1 MGAGSPNLIRV
12 FSNLP
17 LGLVLSYALGFFFPE
32 SQISFGMSAIFL
44 FFISRNSRFKLKIY
58 FSAAWFL
65 SAIVVAQC
73 LRIASQ
79 GSVQLFSIL
88 IGDLIAIGFEGLFVL
103 YLAMQ
108 KKEARN
114 ASSPSLA
121 SSFSPS
127 QDPQLPIQTDPHL
140 AFKLLSRATEFMAT
154 GRSQIV
160 LMEEASSDLMEQQ
173 NGLQEMIEVLQKIST
188 QAKLL
193 AMNAHIEA
201 SKMEDSTGVNLPGII
216 YEMEQAAEIWEEN
229 VSKVQKN
236 LSDFSE
242 KLQNNNR
249 LCHQANSLF
258 LSLDQEVDSL
268 QHKVAQCENLSL
280 LKYESS
286 ESSF

>member
-1 MGAGSPNLIRV
+1 MGAGSPNLNRI
-12 FSNLP
+12 FANLP

-32 SQISFGMSAIFL
+32 SQISFVVSAIFL

-79 GSVQLFSIL
+79 GSVQLLSVL

-103 YLAMQ
+103 YLAIK
-108 KKEARN
+108 KKEAKN
-114 ASSPSLA
+114 PNLSLSSSPSEHPSV
-121 SSFSPS
+121 SS
-127 QDPQLPIQTDPHL
+127 QTDSHL
-140 AFKLLSRATEFMAT
+140 ALKLLSRATEFMAT

-160 LMEEASSDLMEQQ
+160 MMEEASHDLMDQQ
-173 NGLQEMIEVLQKIST
+173 SRLQEMIEVLQKIST

-201 SKMEDSTGVNLPGII
+201 SRMEDSTGVNLPGII

-229 VSKVQKN
+229 VSRVQKN

-242 KLQNNNR
+242 KIQMNNR

-258 LSLDQEVDSL
+258 LTLDQEVGSL

-280 LKYESS
+280 LNYQSS
-286 ESSF
+286 QNGF